1 MRRIA
6 IMTAGA
12 DAPGMNAA
20 IRSVARRSFELGYDV
35 LMVRDGFEGLV
46 RGDIE
51 IMNKKTVSGILPL
64 GGSILGSSRVLPEF
78 AVQNLGKIRNVLESN
93 SITTS
98 VIIGDRSAVGVAA
111 VLDAN
116 SIPCVVVPNTI
127 DNDIFGTDFSIGF
140 DSAITTISDALDKL
154 HSTASAHHRVM
165 IVEVMGRQSGW
176 LALYGGLAG
185 GADFIAIPEQPVPI
199 ETLATHLKQRKEE
212 GKDFSIV
219 VVAEGYPIATHE
231 PTLAGRPVAGYGL
244 AEALA
249 NTTNLAIR
257 VTVLGYLQ
265 RGGSPTVFD
274 RLLATRLG
282 LAAVNAVRE
291 GKSGI
296 LVGEVGQRIAFTDL
310 REATTQPHVIP
321 ADIVLQAKTFY

>member
-6 IMTAGA
+6 VMTAGA

-20 IRSVARRSFELGYDV
+20 IRAVARRSFELGYDV
-35 LMVRDGFEGLV
+35 LMVRDGYEGLV

-64 GGSILGSSRVLPEF
+64 GGSILGSSRVSPEF
-78 AVQNLGKIRNVLESN
+78 ATQNLVKIREILENN

-98 VIIGDRSAVGVAA
+98 IIVGDRGAVAVASVFA
-111 VLDAN
+111 EN

-154 HSTASAHHRVM
+154 HTTASAHHRVM

-185 GADFIAIPEQPVPI
+185 GADFIAIPEQPVSI
-199 ETLATHLKQRKEE
+199 ETLATHLQQRKEE

-219 VVAEGYPIATHE
+219 VVAEGYPVGSHE
-231 PTLAGRPVAGYGL
+231 PIAGGRPVAGYGL

-249 NTTNLAIR
+249 NKTSLSMR

-296 LVGEVGQRIAFTDL
+296 LVGELGQRIAFTDL

-321 ADIVLQAKTFY
+321 ADVVLQAKTFY

>member
-1 MRRIA
+1 MLR
-6 IMTAGA
+6 MG
-12 DAPGMNAA
+12 
-20 IRSVARRSFELGYDV
+20 L
-35 LMVRDGFEGLV
+35 RDMV

-51 IMNKKTVSGILPL
+51 IMNKRTVSGILPL
-64 GGSILGSSRVLPEF
+64 GGSIFGSSRVSPEF
-78 AVQNLGKIRNVLESN
+78 AVQNLGKIRDIIQSN

-98 VIIGDRSAVGVAA
+98 VIIGDRSAVAVAA

-219 VVAEGYPIATHE
+219 VVAEGYP
-231 PTLAGRPVAGYGL
+231 VARTNRL
-244 AEALA
+244 SRVDPWLDMDWQEALA
-249 NTTNLAIR
+249 STTNLSMR

-296 LVGEVGQRIAFTDL
+296 LVGEIGQRIAFTDL

>member
-1 MRRIA
+1 MRRVA

-35 LMVRDGFEGLV
+35 LMVRDGFEGLA
-46 RGDIE
+46 RGDVE
-51 IMNKKTVSGILPL
+51 IMNKKTVSGILPV
-64 GGSILGSSRVLPEF
+64 GGSILGCSRASVDY
-78 AVQNLGKIRNVLESN
+78 VQQNLGKMSDALETN
-93 SITTS
+93 NITTS
-98 VIIGDRSAVGVAA
+98 VIIGDRSAVSVGA
-111 VLDAN
+111 LFEAN
-116 SIPCVVVPNTI
+116 GMPCVVVPNTI
-127 DNDIFGTDFSIGF
+127 DNDIYGTDFSIGF

-154 HSTASAHHRVM
+154 HTTASSHHRVM
-165 IVEVMGRQSGW
+165 IVEVMGRETGW

-219 VVAEGYPIATHE
+219 VVAEGYPVAPHE
-231 PTLAGRPVAGYGL
+231 PVVAGRPVAGYGL
-244 AEALA
+244 AEALGQL
-249 NTTNLAIR
+249 TNLSMR

-265 RGGSPTVFD
+265 RGGSPTVSD

-291 GKSGI
+291 GKTGI
-296 LVGEVGQRIAFTDL
+296 LVGEVGQRITFTDL
-310 REATTQPHVIP
+310 KEATSQPHVIP
-321 ADIVLQAKTFY
+321 ADVVLQAKTFY

>member
-1 MRRIA
+1 MRRIVV
-6 IMTAGA
+6 MTAGA

-20 IRSVARRSFELGYDV
+20 IRSIARRSFELGYDV
-35 LMVRDGFEGLV
+35 LMVRDGYEGLV

-64 GGSILGSSRVLPEF
+64 GGSILGSSRVSPEF
-78 AVQNLGKIRNVLESN
+78 ATQNLGKIREVLENN

-98 VIIGDRSAVGVAA
+98 IIVGDRGAVAVASVFA
-111 VLDAN
+111 EN

-199 ETLATHLKQRKEE
+199 ETLAIHLQQRKEE

-219 VVAEGYPIATHE
+219 VVAEGYPVGTYEAV
-231 PTLAGRPVAGYGL
+231 AGGRPVAGYGL

-249 NTTNLAIR
+249 NKTSLSTR

-296 LVGEVGQRIAFTDL
+296 LVGELGQRIVFTDL
-310 REATTQPHVIP
+310 KEATTQPHVIP
-321 ADIVLQAKTFY
+321 ADVVLQAKTFY

>member
-6 IMTAGA
+6 VLTAGA

-20 IRSVARRSFELGYDV
+20 IRAVARRSFELGYDV
-35 LMVRDGFEGLV
+35 LMVRDGYEGLV

-64 GGSILGSSRVLPEF
+64 GGSILGTVRVPPDFVSQHL
-78 AVQNLGKIRNVLESN
+78 AKIREVLDNN
-93 SITTS
+93 SVTTS
-98 VIIGDRSAVGVAA
+98 VIIGDRGAVEGASILA
-111 VLDAN
+111 SN
-116 SIPCVVVPNTI
+116 NIPCVVVPTTI

-140 DSAITTISDALDKL
+140 DSAITTISDALDRL
-154 HSTASAHHRVM
+154 HTTASAHHRVM

-185 GADFIAIPEQPVPI
+185 GADFIAIPEQPVAI
-199 ETLATHLKQRKEE
+199 ETLATHLQQRKEE

-219 VVAEGYPIATHE
+219 VVAEGYPVGTREISVG
-231 PTLAGRPVAGYGL
+231 GRPVAGYGL
-244 AEALA
+244 ADALA
-249 NTTNLAIR
+249 DKTSLSTR
-257 VTVLGYLQ
+257 VTVLGYVQ

-282 LAAVNAVRE
+282 LASVNAVRE

-296 LVGEVGQRIAFTDL
+296 LVGEMGQQISFTGL
-310 REATTQPHVIP
+310 KEAAIQPHVIP
-321 ADIVLQAKTFY
+321 ADIILQAKTFY

>member
-6 IMTAGA
+6 VLTAGA

-20 IRSVARRSFELGYDV
+20 IRAVARRSFELGYDV
-35 LMVRDGFEGLV
+35 LMVRDGYEGLV

-64 GGSILGSSRVLPEF
+64 GGSILGTVRVPPDFVSQHL
-78 AVQNLGKIRNVLESN
+78 VKIREVLENN
-93 SITTS
+93 SVTTS
-98 VIIGDRSAVGVAA
+98 VIIGDRGAVEGASI
-111 VLDAN
+111 LAN
-116 SIPCVVVPNTI
+116 NNIPCVVVPTTI

-140 DSAITTISDALDKL
+140 DSAITTISDALDRL
-154 HSTASAHHRVM
+154 HTTASAHHRVM

-185 GADFIAIPEQPVPI
+185 GADFIAIPEQPIAI
-199 ETLATHLKQRKEE
+199 ETLATHLQQRKEE

-219 VVAEGYPIATHE
+219 VVAEGYPVGTRE
-231 PTLAGRPVAGYGL
+231 TSVGGRPVAGYGL
-244 AEALA
+244 ADALA
-249 NTTNLAIR
+249 DKTSLSTR
-257 VTVLGYLQ
+257 VTVLGYVQ

-282 LAAVNAVRE
+282 LASVNAVRE

-296 LVGEVGQRIAFTDL
+296 LVGEMGQQISFTGL
-310 REATTQPHVIP
+310 KEAATQPHVIP
-321 ADIVLQAKTFY
+321 ADIILQAKTFY

>member
-6 IMTAGA
+6 VMTAGA

-35 LMVRDGFEGLV
+35 LMVQDGFEGLV
-46 RGDIE
+46 RGDVD

-64 GGSILGSSRVLPEF
+64 GGSVLGSSRVGAEY
-78 AVQNLGKIRNVLESN
+78 AVQNLAEIRDALTRNN
-93 SITTS
+93 ITTS
-98 VIIGDRSAVGVAA
+98 VIIGDRSAVAVAE
-111 VLDAN
+111 VFDAN
-116 SIPCVVVPNTI
+116 GFPCVVVPNTI

-140 DSAITTISDALDKL
+140 DSAITTVSDALDKL
-154 HSTASAHHRVM
+154 HTTASAHHRVM

-185 GADFIAIPEQPVPI
+185 GADFIAIPEQPVPV
-199 ETLATHLKQRKEE
+199 EALAAHLKQRKEE

-219 VVAEGYPIATHE
+219 VVAEGYPTGMHE
-231 PTLAGRPVAGYGL
+231 PAVAGRPIAGYGL
-244 AEALA
+244 AEALSSL
-249 NTTNLAIR
+249 TSLSTR

-282 LAAVNAVRE
+282 FAAVNAIRE

-296 LVGEVGQRIAFTDL
+296 LVGETGQRITYTDL
-310 REATTQPHVIP
+310 REVMTQPHTIP
-321 ADIVLQAKTFY
+321 AEVIVQAKTFY

>member
-1 MRRIA
+1 
-6 IMTAGA
+6 
-12 DAPGMNAA
+12 
-20 IRSVARRSFELGYDV
+20 
-35 LMVRDGFEGLV
+35 
-46 RGDIE
+46 
-51 IMNKKTVSGILPL
+51 
-64 GGSILGSSRVLPEF
+64 
-78 AVQNLGKIRNVLESN
+78 
-93 SITTS
+93 
-98 VIIGDRSAVGVAA
+98 
-111 VLDAN
+111 
-116 SIPCVVVPNTI
+116 
-127 DNDIFGTDFSIGF
+127 
-140 DSAITTISDALDKL
+140 
-154 HSTASAHHRVM
+154 M

-219 VVAEGYPIATHE
+219 VVAEGYPVAIHE

-249 NTTNLAIR
+249 STTNLSIR

-310 REATTQPHVIP
+310 REATTQSHVIP

>member
-1 MRRIA
+1 MRRVA

-20 IRSVARRSFELGYDV
+20 IRAVARRSFELGYDV

-46 RGDIE
+46 RGDVE
-51 IMNKKTVSGILPL
+51 IMYKKTVSGILPL
-64 GGSILGSSRVLPEF
+64 GGSILGSSRVEADF
-78 AVQNLGKIRNVLESN
+78 AVQNLAKIREALTLNN
-93 SITTS
+93 ITTS
-98 VIIGDRSAVGVAA
+98 VIIGDRSAVAVAE
-111 VLDAN
+111 VFDAN
-116 SIPCVVVPNTI
+116 GLPCVVVPNTI

-154 HSTASAHHRVM
+154 HTTASAHHRVM

-199 ETLATHLKQRKEE
+199 ETLAAHLRQRKQE

-219 VVAEGYPIATHE
+219 VVAEGYPAATQE
-231 PTLAGRPVAGYGL
+231 QTAVGRPVAGYGL
-244 AEALA
+244 AEALKSL
-249 NTTNLAIR
+249 TSLSTR

-282 LAAVNAVRE
+282 FAAVNAVRE

-296 LVGEVGQRIAFTDL
+296 LVGEVGQHVTYTDL
-310 REATTQPHVIP
+310 REVMTQPHTIP
-321 ADIVLQAKTFY
+321 AEVILQAKTFY

>member
-1 MRRIA
+1 M
-6 IMTAGA
+6 
-12 DAPGMNAA
+12 
-20 IRSVARRSFELGYDV
+20 Y
-35 LMVRDGFEGLV
+35 
-46 RGDIE
+46 
-51 IMNKKTVSGILPL
+51 KKTVSGILPL
-64 GGSILGSSRVLPEF
+64 GGSILGSSRVEADF
-78 AVQNLGKIRNVLESN
+78 AVQNLAKIREALTLNN
-93 SITTS
+93 ITTS
-98 VIIGDRSAVGVAA
+98 VIIGDRSAVAVAE
-111 VLDAN
+111 VFDAN
-116 SIPCVVVPNTI
+116 GLPCVVVPNTI

-154 HSTASAHHRVM
+154 HTTASAHHRVM

-199 ETLATHLKQRKEE
+199 ETLAAHLRQRKQE

-219 VVAEGYPIATHE
+219 VVAEGYPAATQE
-231 PTLAGRPVAGYGL
+231 QTVVGRPVAGYGL
-244 AEALA
+244 AEALKSL
-249 NTTNLAIR
+249 TSLSTR

-282 LAAVNAVRE
+282 FAAVNAVRE

-296 LVGEVGQRIAFTDL
+296 LVGEVGQHVTYTDL
-310 REATTQPHVIP
+310 REVMTQPHTIP
-321 ADIVLQAKTFY
+321 AEVILQAKTFY

>member
-6 IMTAGA
+6 VMTAGA

-35 LMVRDGFEGLV
+35 LMVRDGYEGLL

-64 GGSILGSSRVLPEF
+64 GGSILGSSRVSPEF
-78 AVQNLGKIRNVLESN
+78 ATQNIVKIREVLENN

-98 VIIGDRSAVGVAA
+98 IIIGDRGAVAVASAFA
-111 VLDAN
+111 DN

-154 HSTASAHHRVM
+154 HTTASAHHRVM

-199 ETLATHLKQRKEE
+199 ETLATHLQQRKEE

-219 VVAEGYPIATHE
+219 VVAEGYPIGTHD
-231 PTLAGRPVAGYGL
+231 PIGGGRPVAGYGL

-249 NTTNLAIR
+249 TKTSLSMS

-296 LVGEVGQRIAFTDL
+296 LVGELGQRIAFTDL
-310 REATTQPHVIP
+310 KEAATQPHVIP
-321 ADIVLQAKTFY
+321 AEVALQAKTFY

>member
-6 IMTAGA
+6 VMTAGA

-35 LMVRDGFEGLV
+35 LMVQDGFEGLV
-46 RGDIE
+46 RGDVD

-64 GGSILGSSRVLPEF
+64 GGSVLGSSRVGAEY
-78 AVQNLGKIRNVLESN
+78 AVQNLAEIRDALTRNN
-93 SITTS
+93 ITTS
-98 VIIGDRSAVGVAA
+98 VIIGDRSAVAVAE
-111 VLDAN
+111 VFDAN
-116 SIPCVVVPNTI
+116 GFPCVVVPNTI

-140 DSAITTISDALDKL
+140 DSAITTVSDALDKL
-154 HSTASAHHRVM
+154 HTTASAHHRVM

-185 GADFIAIPEQPVPI
+185 GADFIAIPEQPVPV
-199 ETLATHLKQRKEE
+199 EALAAHLKQRKEE
-212 GKDFSIV
+212 GTDFSIV
-219 VVAEGYPIATHE
+219 GVAEGYPTGMHE
-231 PTLAGRPVAGYGL
+231 PAAAGRPIAGYGL
-244 AEALA
+244 AEALSSL
-249 NTTNLAIR
+249 TSLSTR

-282 LAAVNAVRE
+282 FAAVNAIRE

-296 LVGEVGQRIAFTDL
+296 LVGETGQRITYTDL
-310 REATTQPHVIP
+310 REVMTQPHTIP
-321 ADIVLQAKTFY
+321 AEVIVQAKTFY

>member
-1 MRRIA
+1 
-6 IMTAGA
+6 
-12 DAPGMNAA
+12 
-20 IRSVARRSFELGYDV
+20 
-35 LMVRDGFEGLV
+35 MVRDGFEGLV
-46 RGDIE
+46 RGDVE
-51 IMNKKTVSGILPL
+51 IMYKKTVSGILPL
-64 GGSILGSSRVLPEF
+64 GGSILGSSRVEADF
-78 AVQNLGKIRNVLESN
+78 AVQNLAKIREALTLNN
-93 SITTS
+93 ITTS
-98 VIIGDRSAVGVAA
+98 VIIGDRSAVAVAE
-111 VLDAN
+111 VFDAN
-116 SIPCVVVPNTI
+116 GLPCVVVPNTI

-154 HSTASAHHRVM
+154 HTTASAHHRVM

-199 ETLATHLKQRKEE
+199 ETLAAHLRQRKQE

-219 VVAEGYPIATHE
+219 VVAEGYPAATQE
-231 PTLAGRPVAGYGL
+231 QTVVGRPVAGYGL
-244 AEALA
+244 AEALKSL
-249 NTTNLAIR
+249 TSLSTR

-282 LAAVNAVRE
+282 FAAVNAVRE

-296 LVGEVGQRIAFTDL
+296 LVGEVGQHVTYTDL
-310 REATTQPHVIP
+310 REVMTQPHTIP
-321 ADIVLQAKTFY
+321 AEVILQAKTFY

>member
-154 HSTASAHHRVM
+154 C
-165 IVEVMGRQSGW
+165 
-176 LALYGGLAG
+176 LLY
-185 GADFIAIPEQPVPI
+185 
-199 ETLATHLKQRKEE
+199 T
-212 GKDFSIV
+212 
-219 VVAEGYPIATHE
+219 
-231 PTLAGRPVAGYGL
+231 
-244 AEALA
+244 
-249 NTTNLAIR
+249 
-257 VTVLGYLQ
+257 
-265 RGGSPTVFD
+265 SPSPRD
-274 RLLATRLG
+274 
-282 LAAVNAVRE
+282 
-291 GKSGI
+291 
-296 LVGEVGQRIAFTDL
+296 
-310 REATTQPHVIP
+310 
-321 ADIVLQAKTFY
+321 